1 MTLRANQ
8 VFATDREPVTRRADR
23 FGFSLISTNALFR
36 FKSMFIPCIK
46 KPHKVSR
53 LLSAAILLFL
63 FFLPLHIHFP
73 ANAQVSEE
81 CACCYYGGR
90 VQMDLAP
97 AAAIL
102 GPSAVVSFLIVR
114 TPEAPVQVTIESEL
128 ARAPPYSLA
137 S

>member
-1 MTLRANQ
+1 MC
-8 VFATDREPVTRRADR
+8 RADR
-23 FGFSLISTNALFR
+23 FRFLLTSKNALFR
-36 FKSMFIPCIK
+36 FRSVFVPRIK
-46 KPHKVSR
+46 KPHKISR

-90 VQMDLAP
+90 VQMDLAS

-102 GPSAVVSFLIVR
+102 GPSAEVSFLIVC
-114 TPEAPVQVTIESEL
+114 TPEAQVQVTIESEL
-128 ARAPPYSLA
+128 PRAPPYSLA

>member
-1 MTLRANQ
+1 MNVSGRS
-8 VFATDREPVTRRADR
+8 FW
-23 FGFSLISTNALFR
+23 FSLTSKNALFR
-36 FKSMFIPCIK
+36 FKSVFIPCIK

-53 LLSAAILLFL
+53 FLSVAILLFL
-63 FFLPLHIHFP
+63 LFLSLHIHFP
-73 ANAQVSEE
+73 ANAQVSED

-102 GPSAVVSFLIVR
+102 GPSVEVSFLIVR
-114 TPEAPVQVTIESEL
+114 SPKAPAQVAIESEL
-128 ARAPPYSLA
+128 ARAPPYSLG

>member
-1 MTLRANQ
+1 
-8 VFATDREPVTRRADR
+8 V
-23 FGFSLISTNALFR
+23 
-36 FKSMFIPCIK
+36 FIPCIK

-73 ANAQVSEE
+73 VNAQVIEE

-90 VQMDLAP
+90 VQMNLAP
-97 AAAIL
+97 VAAIL
-102 GPSAVVSFLIVR
+102 GPSAVVSFLILR

>member
-1 MTLRANQ
+1 M
-8 VFATDREPVTRRADR
+8 
-23 FGFSLISTNALFR
+23 
-36 FKSMFIPCIK
+36 
-46 KPHKVSR
+46 HKVSR

-73 ANAQVSEE
+73 ANPQVSEE

-102 GPSAVVSFLIVR
+102 GPSAAVSFLIVPI
-114 TPEAPVQVTIESEL
+114 TEAPVQVTIESEL
-128 ARAPPYSLA
+128 ARAPPIL
-137 S
+137 

>member
-1 MTLRANQ
+1 
-8 VFATDREPVTRRADR
+8 VSVPY
-23 FGFSLISTNALFR
+23 
-36 FKSMFIPCIK
+36 IK
-46 KPHKVSR
+46 KLHKVSR

-73 ANAQVSEE
+73 ANPQVSED

-97 AAAIL
+97 AAVIL
-102 GPSAVVSFLIVR
+102 GPSDEVSFLIVR
-114 TPEAPVQVTIESEL
+114 ITEAPVQIAIESEL